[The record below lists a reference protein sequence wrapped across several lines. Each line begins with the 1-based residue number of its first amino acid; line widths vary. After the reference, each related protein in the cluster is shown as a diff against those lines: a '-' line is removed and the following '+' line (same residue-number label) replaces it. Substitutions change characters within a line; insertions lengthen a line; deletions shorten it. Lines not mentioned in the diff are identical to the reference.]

1 MIKFAEKDAF
11 HLRVRLHLRINNML
25 SCAGADDSRLVLEEH
40 LVNPSVSVPE
50 LALFRSYN
58 LFVVPFV
65 VPSSISLDIKTS
77 LRAGSVINF
86 HQNYLSSY
94 LFFLDICGKLVE
106 RRKGTLPCFM
116 VGSPEESQFLLERL
130 VMYSRRP

>member
-77 LRAGSVINF
+77 LRAGS
-86 HQNYLSSY
+86 
-94 LFFLDICGKLVE
+94 GKLVE

>member
-77 LRAGSVINF
+77 LRAGSD
-86 HQNYLSSY
+86 YLRS
-94 LFFLDICGKLVE
+94 DKL
-106 RRKGTLPCFM
+106 
-116 VGSPEESQFLLERL
+116 SPELSLQLSVFPGHLWEAC
-130 VMYSRRP
+130 